1 MHIHSD
7 ASDGKMNCQE
17 IIDKA
22 KEEKLSVIALT
33 DHHTVK
39 NIDKIKE
46 LAKLNDI
53 IVLSGIEFRT
63 EYGQK
68 SVHMIGLFPDNYND
82 IDLDGKFLTE
92 NILNPLGL
100 VDTN

>member
-1 MHIHSD
+1 MKDIGSIWNKWDLHIHSD

-46 LAKLNDI
+46 FLFFYKKKE
-53 IVLSGIEFRT
+53 IEFKVFT
-63 EYGQK
+63 YICIIT
-68 SVHMIGLFPDNYND
+68 H
-82 IDLDGKFLTE
+82 
-92 NILNPLGL
+92 
-100 VDTN
+100 

>member
-1 MHIHSD
+1 MKDIGSIWNKWDLHIHSD

-39 NIDKIKE
+39 NIKRKVMATRYSDLKNMRTKSW
-46 LAKLNDI
+46 I
-53 IVLSGIEFRT
+53 IICYS
-63 EYGQK
+63 
-68 SVHMIGLFPDNYND
+68 
-82 IDLDGKFLTE
+82 
-92 NILNPLGL
+92 
-100 VDTN
+100 